1 MDNHTLAS
9 ITKIIFGVVLFLTA
23 GFIVLSTFQYLKR
36 NEAEATCT
44 REQVVSYVKEN
55 EIPVYLDGENI
66 DIDSVDLQYYD
77 WSFNEEKNVLRLH
90 ERKQSSG
97 SHTTVVPVP
106 IFMQ

>member
-1 MDNHTLAS
+1 MNDHTLAS
-9 ITKIIFGVVLFLTA
+9 INKAFAALVIFSMVIFILSCTFKVLTK
-23 GFIVLSTFQYLKR
+23 K
-36 NEAEATCT
+36 EAERTQT

-55 EIPVYLDGENI
+55 EIPVYLDGETI
-66 DIDSVDLQYYD
+66 DIDSVDLKYYD

-90 ERKQSSG
+90 ARKQSSG